1 MVTYGGEQS
10 LDRFL
15 ALSARGIPFNIAHAA
30 GNVALALVA
39 GPAIVRMLIRY
50 RRRFEFAWG
59 DRRTHGPPSAA
70 PPRRASRIRRRC
82 VLLVALLR
90 RGPAPAR
97 RALRRARGRR
107 ARPGRLAL
115 SARRT
120 RTAASGSPRGRR
132 RAR

>member
-30 GNVALALVA
+30 GNAALALVA
-39 GPAIVRMLIRY
+39 GPAIVRMLMRY

-59 DRRTHGPPSAA
+59 DRPAG
-70 PPRRASRIRRRC
+70 RRRPRGARVVPGAAC
-82 VLLVALLR
+82 LLVALLVAAPLLLGGST
-90 RGPAPAR
+90 RGAPAR
-97 RALRRARGRR
+97 APRSPGS
-107 ARPGRLAL
+107 RP
-115 SARRT
+115 RRT
-120 RTAASGSPRGRR
+120 PTAASGSPRGRR